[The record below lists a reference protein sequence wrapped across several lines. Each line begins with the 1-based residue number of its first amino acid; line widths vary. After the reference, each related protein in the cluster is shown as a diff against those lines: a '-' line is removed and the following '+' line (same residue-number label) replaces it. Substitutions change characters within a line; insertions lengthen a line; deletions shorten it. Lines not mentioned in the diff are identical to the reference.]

1 MRTVEFALQA
11 LEDLLWWVQ
20 TDRKNA
26 VRILKLIKEI
36 ERDPFVGT
44 GKPEPL
50 KGDLAGAW
58 SRRIDDEH
66 RMVYTVTQS
75 RIRILACRFH
85 YDR

>member
-58 SRRIDDEH
+58 SRDGSMMNIAWF
-66 RMVYTVTQS
+66 
-75 RIRILACRFH
+75 IP
-85 YDR
+85 